1 MHNMQDGRK
10 LLQEFLGAEVAHL
23 IENLS
28 NIPQQTLLN
37 KCQLTE
43 SSQLIWA
50 NLLKPIHPFQHYKVN
65 LLHTA
70 NFT

>member
-10 LLQEFLGAEVAHL
+10 LLQEFLGAEVARL
-23 IENLS
+23 IENLT
-28 NIPQQTLLN
+28 IPQQTLLN
-37 KCQLTE
+37 KCELTQ

-50 NLLKPIHPFQHYKVN
+50 NLLKPIYSCQHYKVN